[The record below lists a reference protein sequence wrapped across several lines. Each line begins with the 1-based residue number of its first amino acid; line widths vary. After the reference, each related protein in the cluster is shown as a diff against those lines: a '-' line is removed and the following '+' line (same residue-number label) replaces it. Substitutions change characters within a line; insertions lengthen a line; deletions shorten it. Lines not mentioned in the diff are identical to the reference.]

1 MDQAGGFRQAILVLG
16 MHRSGTS
23 ALTRVIS
30 LCGADL
36 PATLMPP
43 AAGDNET
50 GFWEPQALVDLHDE
64 VLAAMGSSWRDVR
77 GMPADWFDSAAAVP
91 FRERLAALLVAEYRD
106 AAVFVVK
113 DPRLCRLLPLWL
125 PVLAA
130 LGIAP
135 RVVVPVRHPLEVAA
149 SLHRRE
155 GFDAGRAQAL
165 WRSHVLVAERESR
178 GLVRCFVTY
187 DQLMTDW
194 RVVVRR
200 IGAVAGADWL
210 AGADAG
216 AIEAFLSADLRH
228 HAVAGDDGDG
238 DGAAMIAGVAP
249 VFDWLV
255 AAAAGDEPDG
265 ALMDRV
271 AADVAIGEAYFGPV
285 IAPIEAALAKQA
297 GDLQHWIDAAV
308 ERYAVIEDLRRE
320 IDRLAAL
327 VPGARP
333 GRLPRWVAALRRLVG
348 AAGARGED
356 EG

>member
-1 MDQAGGFRQAILVLG
+1 MDQAGGLRQAILVLG

-36 PATLMPP
+36 PATLMPA

-91 FRERLAALLVAEYRD
+91 FRERLAALVEAEYGD
-106 AAVFVVK
+106 AALFVVK

-194 RVVVRR
+194 RAVVRR

-210 AGADAG
+210 ARADAG

-228 HAVAGDDGDG
+228 HALGEAHGE
-238 DGAAMIAGVAP
+238 AAALIAGVAP

-255 AAAAGDEPDG
+255 AAAAGDEPDR
-265 ALMDRV
+265 AVLDRV
-271 AADVAIGEAYFGPV
+271 AAEVAIGEAYFGPV
-285 IAPIEAALAKQA
+285 IGPIEAALARQA

-327 VPGARP
+327 VPVARP
-333 GRLPRWVAALRRLVG
+333 GRLPRWAAALRRLVG
-348 AAGARGED
+348 AAGVRGD
-356 EG
+356 GEG